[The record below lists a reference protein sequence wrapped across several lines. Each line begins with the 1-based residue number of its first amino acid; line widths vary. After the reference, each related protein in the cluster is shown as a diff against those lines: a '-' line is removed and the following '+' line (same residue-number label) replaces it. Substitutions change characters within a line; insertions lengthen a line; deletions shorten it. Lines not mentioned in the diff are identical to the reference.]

1 MSISTR
7 RGDSGKTEMLF
18 GKGVQKNHPRIHA
31 MGEVDEL
38 NAALGLV
45 RLTAVSDTVAGRIP
59 AIQRELIQLMGELAT
74 PKGEESRYA
83 RVHPQHINEESVARL
98 DSLVL
103 EMEENDLVKS
113 SGWALPGEGG
123 VFSAAYCDLAR
134 TICRRAERSVVSLM
148 VTPNEVP
155 NPNVVKFL
163 NRLSDVLW
171 LMARVET
178 KLVLAQVADGSQV
191 RTETGMVQVRTE
203 TGIVIQY
210 GQ

>member
-1 MSISTR
+1 
-7 RGDSGKTEMLF
+7 MLF
-18 GKGVQKNHPRIHA
+18 GRGVLKNHPRIHA
-31 MGEVDEL
+31 MGDIDEL

-45 RLTAVSDTVAGRIP
+45 RLTAVAEAVASRIP

-83 RVHPQHINEESVARL
+83 RVHPQHISEESVARL

-103 EMEENDLVKS
+103 EMEENELIKS

-134 TICRRAERSVVSLM
+134 TVCRRAERTVVDL
-148 VTPNEVP
+148 VGTPHEVP
-155 NPNVVKFL
+155 NPDIVRFL

-178 KLVLAQVADGSQV
+178 KVVQAQHSEGLEGEEV
-191 RTETGMVQVRTE
+191 RTDTGTVLR
-203 TGIVIQY
+203 Y

>member
-18 GKGVQKNHPRIHA
+18 GRGVLKNHPRIHA
-31 MGEVDEL
+31 MGDIDEL

-45 RLTAVSDTVAGRIP
+45 RLTAVAEAVASRIP

-83 RVHPQHINEESVARL
+83 RVHPQHIGEESVARL

-103 EMEENDLVKS
+103 EMEENELIKS

-134 TICRRAERSVVSLM
+134 TVCRRAERTVVDL
-148 VTPNEVP
+148 VGTPHEVP
-155 NPNVVKFL
+155 NADIVRFL

-178 KLVLAQVADGSQV
+178 KVVQSQHAEGAEGVEAEEV
-191 RTETGMVQVRTE
+191 RTDTGTVLR
-203 TGIVIQY
+203 Y

>member
-18 GKGVQKNHPRIHA
+18 GRGVQKNHPRVNA
-31 MGEVDEL
+31 MGDVDEL
-38 NAALGLV
+38 NAAIGLV
-45 RLTAVSDTVAGRIP
+45 RLTAVSDTVGTRIP
-59 AIQRELIQLMGELAT
+59 AIQMELIQLMGELAT

-98 DSLVL
+98 DMLVQ
-103 EMEENDLVKS
+103 EMEENELVKT

-134 TICRRAERSVVSLM
+134 TVCRRAERSVVSLIG
-148 VTPNEVP
+148 TPNELP
-155 NPNVVKFL
+155 NPEVVKFL

-178 KLVLAQVADGSQV
+178 KLVQEQGAEGGQISTD
-191 RTETGMVQVRTE
+191 TGL
-203 TGIVIQY
+203 VIRY

>member
-18 GKGVQKNHPRIHA
+18 GRGVQKNHPRVIA

-45 RLTAVSDTVAGRIP
+45 RLTAVTDTVATRIP
-59 AIQRELIQLMGELAT
+59 AVQMELIQMMGELAT

-98 DSLVL
+98 DMLVL
-103 EMEENDLVKS
+103 EMEENDLIKA

-134 TICRRAERSVVSLM
+134 TVCRRAERSIVALIG
-148 VTPNEVP
+148 TPNEVP
-155 NPNVVKFL
+155 NPDVVKFL

-178 KLVLAQVADGSQV
+178 KVVQEQGTEGAPIT
-191 RTETGMVQVRTE
+191 TETGR
-203 TGIVIQY
+203 VIRYEQ
-210 GQ
+210 